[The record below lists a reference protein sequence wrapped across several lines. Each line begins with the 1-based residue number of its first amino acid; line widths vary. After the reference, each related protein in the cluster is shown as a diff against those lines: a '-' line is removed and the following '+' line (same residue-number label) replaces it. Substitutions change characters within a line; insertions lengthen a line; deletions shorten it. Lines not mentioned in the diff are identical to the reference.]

1 MKHFVIN
8 LAHRT
13 DRKQSFIEQAG
24 DKFEYEFSEAI
35 PGDVVDHMVADQL
48 QGWID
53 PILKRTITPAEIG
66 CLLSHYM
73 LWKKCIELDEPIVI
87 FEDDIKLLDYDVS
100 KVETALKSFDFM
112 YISRKA
118 MSPTIPMGID
128 NDKIADQ
135 KYILPGYSYW
145 LCAYAIT
152 PLAARK
158 LVNTDILNK
167 LIPADEYV
175 PARLGVHPD
184 ELVMKHFAGEI
195 KACAL
200 AEDMCKPYSRYIM
213 GSDIEKMQ
221 PTLCKVVTVAS
232 DITKAQTLIKS
243 AKANGIQLTI
253 LGQDK
258 PWEGGDMTSTGG
270 GQKVNELKKYLDVC
284 ENDQLV
290 LFVDGYDVL
299 INDSLEEIITR
310 FKSFECDVVF
320 AAEKACWPHDDDLYK
335 KQLDIQ
341 SLSGYSFLNSG
352 CFIGY
357 AWALKEIT
365 DFIEPGEDD
374 QQFYQRQYVSRN
386 WNIKLDHEAYIFTC
400 LAGTS
405 HYTSI
410 KENGQLLNS
419 ETHCCPSI
427 LHGNGGSSDKAMFNG
442 FAKQLGY
449 VSTVIDFLETSY
461 YGIVDQD
468 MITMS
473 FLTPEYCN
481 KLIELAEQKGTWT
494 PMPGDKFPA
503 QEIRLWDI
511 DPKLFEDFEIH
522 WQKHIKPIIEEYW
535 SPMMHYN
542 IRDAFIMKYTLD
554 TQKSLALHTDAS
566 LVTGSVKLNDDYEGG
581 ELYFPRQDISN
592 IDIPVGEML
601 LFPGQVTHGHRCDDL
616 ISGTKYSLTI
626 WTSRHRGDINK

>member
-24 DKFEYEFSEAI
+24 DRFEYEFFDAI
-35 PGDVVDHMVADQL
+35 PADAVDHMVTDQL
-48 QGWID
+48 EGWID
-53 PILKRTITPAEIG
+53 PILKRPITPAEIG

-87 FEDDIKLLDYDVS
+87 FEDDIKLLDYDED
-100 KVETALKSFDFM
+100 KVEAALKAFDFM
-112 YISRKA
+112 YISRR
-118 MSPTIPMGID
+118 PMGK
-128 NDKIADQ
+128 DKTVGQTYVI
-135 KYILPGYSYW
+135 PGYSYW

-152 PLAARK
+152 PQAARQ
-158 LVNTDILNK
+158 LVNTDILDK

-184 ELVMKHFAGEI
+184 KLIMDTFGGSIE
-195 KACAL
+195 ACAHV
-200 AEDMCKPYSRYIM
+200 EDMCKPYSRYIM
-213 GSDIEKMQ
+213 GSDIEMMTAT
-221 PTLCKVVTVAS
+221 PCSVVTVAS

-243 AKANGIQLTI
+243 AKANGIQLTV
-253 LGQDK
+253 LGRGH
-258 PWEGGDMTSTGG
+258 PWEGGDMSSTGG
-270 GQKVNELKKYLDVC
+270 GQKVNELKNYLAKCQD
-284 ENDQLV
+284 DQLV

-299 INDSLEEIITR
+299 INDSLEEIIER

-320 AAEKACWPHDDDLYK
+320 AAERTCWPHDDELYR
-335 KQLDIQ
+335 KQLDVQ
-341 SLSGYSFLNSG
+341 TLSGYPFLNSG

-357 AWALKEIT
+357 ARVLKEIT
-365 DFIEPGEDD
+365 DFIEPSSDD
-374 QQFYQRQYVSRN
+374 QQYYQRQYVSGN
-386 WNIKLDHEAYIFTC
+386 WNIKLDHEAYVFIC

-405 HYTSI
+405 PYTSI

-419 ETHCCPSI
+419 ETNCCPCI
-427 LHGNGGSSDKAMFNG
+427 LHGNGGLNDKALFNKL
-442 FAKQLGY
+442 AKQLGY
-449 VSTVIDFLETSY
+449 IGNVVDFIETSY
-461 YGIVDQD
+461 YDIVDQD

-473 FLTPEYCN
+473 FLAPEYCQ

-511 DPKLFEDFEIH
+511 DPKLFEEFELH
-522 WQKHIKPIIEEYW
+522 WQKHIKPVIENYW

-542 IRDAFIMKYTLD
+542 IRDAFVMKYTLD

-581 ELYFPRQDISN
+581 ELYFPRQDKSN
-592 IDIPVGEML
+592 ADIAVGEML
-601 LFPGQVTHGHRCDDL
+601 LFPGQVTHGHMCNEL

-626 WTSRHRGDINK
+626 WTSRYRGDINK